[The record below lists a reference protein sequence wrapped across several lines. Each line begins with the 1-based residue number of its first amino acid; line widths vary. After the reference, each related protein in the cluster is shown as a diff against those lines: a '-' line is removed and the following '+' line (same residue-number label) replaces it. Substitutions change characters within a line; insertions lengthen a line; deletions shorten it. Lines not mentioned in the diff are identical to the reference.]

1 MDYIGVNAAGMSPW
15 TSCSL
20 DEEILS
26 ILEEDAPATV
36 RHLCAL
42 IYPRLSWQA
51 ARLFA
56 ADAVRRHCQ
65 FLAGHRLLREVEEDT
80 YAPVHIGSA

>member
-1 MDYIGVNAAGMSPW
+1 MSLW
-15 TSCSL
+15 ASCSL
-20 DEEILS
+20 EEEILS

-42 IYPRLSWQA
+42 LYPRLSWQA
-51 ARLFA
+51 ASLFA

-65 FLAGHRLLREVEEDT
+65 FLASHRLLREVEEDT
-80 YAPVHIGSA
+80 YAPVHAGSA

>member
-1 MDYIGVNAAGMSPW
+1 MSLW
-15 TSCSL
+15 ASCSL
-20 DEEILS
+20 EEEILS

-51 ARLFA
+51 AHLFA
-56 ADAVRRHCQ
+56 VDAVRRHCQ
-65 FLAGHRLLREVEEDT
+65 FLASHRLLKEVAETPTPPPRRQRLTAIRWDR
-80 YAPVHIGSA
+80 